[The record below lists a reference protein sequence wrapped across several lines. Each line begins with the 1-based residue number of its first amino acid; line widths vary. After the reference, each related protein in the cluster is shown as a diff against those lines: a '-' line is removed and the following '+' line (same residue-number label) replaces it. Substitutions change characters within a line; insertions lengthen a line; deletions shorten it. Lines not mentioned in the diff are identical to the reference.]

1 MLSPHEC
8 VVRLGCSWTPQAR
21 QHAEVQDVD
30 DSVAVEA
37 GRDGSRHSCVG
48 GNSFL
53 VRRMDPRL
61 RGNDAF
67 LVAPAEAG
75 IHHRDDLTA
84 KEAGIHPASSLHLSC
99 SEQG

>member
-37 GRDGSRHSCVG
+37 GRDESRHSRGVL
-48 GNSFL
+48 SFPQDF
-53 VRRMDPRL
+53 VI
-61 RGNDAF
+61 
-67 LVAPAEAG
+67 PAEAG
-75 IHHRDDLTA
+75 I
-84 KEAGIHPASSLHLSC
+84 
-99 SEQG
+99 